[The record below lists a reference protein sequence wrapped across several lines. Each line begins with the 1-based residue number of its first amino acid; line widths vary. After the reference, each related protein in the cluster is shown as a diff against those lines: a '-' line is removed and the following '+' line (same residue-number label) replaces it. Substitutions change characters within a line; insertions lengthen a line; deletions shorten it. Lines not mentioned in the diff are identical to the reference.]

1 MAGFLALAFF
11 IAGILTLSDYGIN
24 WDSPGH
30 FLRGQALIQTMLS
43 EKSND
48 DQSRLI
54 SPILVKPFEYISR
67 YYFAAIE
74 YNDYYILPKLP
85 DRILLKN
92 RFEKLQS
99 ESGKRFSF
107 YQYPAWDSQNFI
119 YGHPPLIDILSA
131 LSNRFFYQAL
141 GILGDI
147 ESYQIVSLLISS
159 IGIFIV
165 TLFAYD
171 VTGSYLAGFVAGIS
185 LAFFPIFFAESHI
198 NMKDSSQAVFFTGAI
213 WAFWHWIKDGRLRRF
228 GVFIMFVALALG
240 VKWNIVFLP
249 IILIPWLLTIRK
261 TEEFKAWFNLG
272 SLREARSLGRLG
284 IIGGLGIIV
293 FLVAIWPYAWTHPF
307 EVFTN
312 VITYYIDQGVGKT
325 LIQPL
330 GFILPGGFNIYPI
343 LLFFTQTPEII
354 LILGGMGVIWGIRER
369 RGNLKVVYLLLF
381 WLLLP
386 LIRLN
391 FPGARTYGGL
401 RQIMEFIP
409 ALAVLAGVGGG
420 YLVRVISDKYS
431 KGNKFLTPI
440 LLLVTCYL
448 LLLPIINLHP
458 NQNVY
463 FNSLVGGL
471 KGAKEKNLIDWTL
484 TYGNIYK
491 QGVKWLN
498 EHVEKDA
505 NIAHLAGPDFAISPL
520 WLRDDISISPNHFS
534 SFDQKGEYILSL
546 YNPLN
551 PPVFVKRYPE
561 KFLKPISQ
569 IAIDGVSLLLIYKN
583 DERYNLLDQSSVK
596 EMNKFIFQQKS
607 DNFGDYWEINLDKK
621 YQITRILVEN
631 VRDDCSGGFEINEVI
646 FFDTLDPT
654 QAFVL
659 NEKKVTSQEGIIE
672 YDFPAENARI
682 IRIYPQNDRSCF
694 ANGKILSISYLEN

>member
-1 MAGFLALAFF
+1 M
-11 IAGILTLSDYGIN
+11 
-24 WDSPGH
+24 
-30 FLRGQALIQTMLS
+30 
-43 EKSND
+43 
-48 DQSRLI
+48 
-54 SPILVKPFEYISR
+54 
-67 YYFAAIE
+67 
-74 YNDYYILPKLP
+74 
-85 DRILLKN
+85 
-92 RFEKLQS
+92 
-99 ESGKRFSF
+99 
-107 YQYPAWDSQNFI
+107 
-119 YGHPPLIDILSA
+119 
-131 LSNRFFYQAL
+131 
-141 GILGDI
+141 
-147 ESYQIVSLLISS
+147 
-159 IGIFIV
+159 
-165 TLFAYD
+165 
-171 VTGSYLAGFVAGIS
+171 
-185 LAFFPIFFAESHI
+185 
-198 NMKDSSQAVFFTGAI
+198 
-213 WAFWHWIKDGRLRRF
+213 
-228 GVFIMFVALALG
+228 
-240 VKWNIVFLP
+240 
-249 IILIPWLLTIRK
+249 
-261 TEEFKAWFNLG
+261 
-272 SLREARSLGRLG
+272 
-284 IIGGLGIIV
+284 
-293 FLVAIWPYAWTHPF
+293 
-307 EVFTN
+307 
-312 VITYYIDQGVGKT
+312 
-325 LIQPL
+325 
-330 GFILPGGFNIYPI
+330 
-343 LLFFTQTPEII
+343 
-354 LILGGMGVIWGIRER
+354 
-369 RGNLKVVYLLLF
+369 
-381 WLLLP
+381 
-386 LIRLN
+386 
-391 FPGARTYGGL
+391 
-401 RQIMEFIP
+401 
-409 ALAVLAGVGGG
+409 
-420 YLVRVISDKYS
+420 
-431 KGNKFLTPI
+431 
-440 LLLVTCYL
+440 
-448 LLLPIINLHP
+448 
-458 NQNVY
+458 
-463 FNSLVGGL
+463 GGL